1 MEFSADLD
9 IEKLLNLFI
18 ANEYFAWKQYF
29 MAKVVAKGDSLKY
42 SNSVFS
48 ENGNEELDEHFKE
61 LVDYAQSLDIDVE
74 INPNQMEKN
83 ASAPYKDL
91 KSSQSTKE
99 LVKILIDDEKRAIDE
114 YEKASEGNAAK
125 EYPSLRFMFAEMA
138 KDERLHLK
146 ELVDLL
152 SDIDANEKTSS
163 TKKDEHSKNDEDDKK
178 VELDAD
184 KSDKEEKNDDK
195 KENVDSKEESS
206 DKKESDK
213 DENDEQSE
221 DDEELDK
228 DENPK
233 TKERKIGKDFDMAKA
248 FKDASKSKKDK
259 KDDNDESVNE
269 SVVGRYFNCEQI
281 MNEAFAK

>member
-83 ASAPYKDL
+83 ASTPYKDL

-114 YEKASEGNAAK
+114 YEKASEGNVAK

-213 DENDEQSE
+213 DENEEQSE